1 MLPAVPPL
9 VTSTRGPP
17 RRPPVTRPRQ
27 AALHRWSCRSS
38 FPVVVPVAVVPVE
51 HPPKKILLFWSD
63 TSPARSSARPW
74 TLSDRLA
81 SPTRS
86 IHLALGAEPDACA
99 CPGRTKATAARART
113 VRCSPGSDLCEV
125 ELPNTLRCTGHAHAT
140 TPRYRPHAGNGPLR
154 PSAAPGEDYAAPQ
167 TSQTPAACRC
177 RAQIA
182 AGSGPFAR
190 RPAHPWREPGG
201 SAVLPRRPASR
212 PLPDL
217 RRMYSAAGSG
227 PTVPGSRHHRVPCRT
242 VFRTEASCPFR
253 RSPSTVTT
261 EENGH

>member
-1 MLPAVPPL
+1 MDKCSQPGD
-9 VTSTRGPP
+9 VTNSPRIGRGARFGIASLGPGSGAGCIRVSGSHEGDRGTRTRGAML
-17 RRPPVTRPRQ
+17 TG
-27 AALHRWSCRSS
+27 
-38 FPVVVPVAVVPVE
+38 
-51 HPPKKILLFWSD
+51 
-63 TSPARSSARPW
+63 
-74 TLSDRLA
+74 
-81 SPTRS
+81 
-86 IHLALGAEPDACA
+86 LG
-99 CPGRTKATAARART
+99 
-113 VRCSPGSDLCEV
+113 PGSGLCEV
-125 ELPNTLRCTGHAHAT
+125 ELPNTLRRKGHVHAT
-140 TPRYRPHAGNGPLR
+140 APQYRPHAGNGPLR
-154 PSAAPGEDYAAPQ
+154 PSVAPGEDYAAPQ

-182 AGSGPFAR
+182 AGIGPFAR

-227 PTVPGSRHHRVPCRT
+227 PRVPRSRHHRVPCRT
-242 VFRTEASCPFR
+242 VFRTEASCPLR

>member
-1 MLPAVPPL
+1 VTDLSGPAHG
-9 VTSTRGPP
+9 S
-17 RRPPVTRPRQ
+17 
-27 AALHRWSCRSS
+27 
-38 FPVVVPVAVVPVE
+38 
-51 HPPKKILLFWSD
+51 
-63 TSPARSSARPW
+63 
-74 TLSDRLA
+74 RLA
-81 SPTRS
+81 EERGARCLRLGRLDLRIPGRAGTRS
-86 IHLALGAEPDACA
+86 VKPVIAACRPVHLGAEPDAFA
-99 CPGRTKATAARART
+99 YPARTKATAARART

-154 PSAAPGEDYAAPQ
+154 PSVAPGEDYAALQ

-190 RPAHPWREPGG
+190 RPAHPWREPGEP
-201 SAVLPRRPASR
+201 AVLPRRPASR

-227 PTVPGSRHHRVPCRT
+227 PRVPRSRHHRVPCRT

-261 EENGH
+261 AENGH